1 MNPIEQKTAVSADE
15 GIVFGRRINRETLIE
30 KEKGVLIIAPESPSG
45 QEKALEIKKKFES
58 IGIPAALSMNPDHNA
73 LLNADRPVVLLGNLA
88 DSRCVK
94 YLYYKLMCTVDKSYP
109 GKEGYVIRTMPDPFA
124 TGYNVIHI
132 GYSDEEGLSLGVKE
146 FTENIKLPLPFFNR
160 VSCKHNPYDLHVLE
174 RIKKTPLPEKIE
186 LTPSIHTS
194 FWYMK
199 GFVYY
204 ITGDESCLPG
214 FWEGWQ
220 RIIDISKKNPALIS
234 GTHLYFTQHVEIWWM
249 LESAGLIPDDLR
261 GPIEECIFRWAE
273 SPEGIGY
280 AAHHLGRDL
289 PSHNH
294 TMFCGVSL
302 MYIADFF
309 GKYYPSLN
317 QPKEW
322 AKATRRIFESF
333 DNGGWKP
340 YCDDSSYSNQVT
352 LPLVCV
358 YSIFQ
363 DDHTFLNTSG
373 KIAAAWIK
381 AMIGQNGIVPS
392 YGDGTTKDPF
402 PTVVTR
408 LLSHYYEDGELRWLH
423 DRIYKPGEY
432 APDINSWR
440 LFDSGVKPV
449 YPAAPMKINAFP
461 LDRRFYDIWD
471 KNEAE
476 GVRMSVMRP
485 DGPYEQCFDKLSIRT
500 GWDEIEDDFL
510 LIDGLGSNGIH
521 AYNDAMGILDYT
533 SKGIVWLVE
542 ENCYRFPEPE
552 HLSMITIARSGY
564 AADIPGYALMEE
576 QKELAPDHLY
586 VRLRLKNYNRCD
598 WVREIH
604 FIKGV
609 CVVFHDTVIPHEDG
623 EYVIQ
628 GRFRTPA
635 RARLDGYVM
644 KSIRKNPKGEEYE
657 LRLSGCS
664 SMDYIVDLEEVPYGD
679 VLFKYGGMHEETSMF
694 NHFNESVETGQ
705 KMWQRRYNEKDIT
718 VTAMVTRVSGYLK
731 KGESISLTHKVHPAR
746 PQDEDIAIEECPEGF
761 LLSAYGKQYRCPTAY
776 AFKNEGVPVTESK
789 AVACMESPNTVYT
802 FDRDITGIYPVDKD
816 LLLLTLQDGR
826 LVFLSDR
833 KPLWEKELG
842 ESIHTVD
849 IIKEENMILVGY
861 GPNKLLALDF
871 SGKALWE
878 AKTRRI
884 PTLFDSWEY
893 EYPCIVKVRHFKEK
907 ESTYIV
913 AGCGDNQLRVYNL
926 KGEPISDT
934 YVYATVPDVIE
945 FLDIDKDGEIEIL
958 AAGSKTTS
966 AGAFRAFKK
975 DGSLVRLI
983 SVGIWLSTIC
993 SHEIAEDEGRI
1004 LFACGMNYAKN
1015 FKMISVE
1022 EGTQK
1027 LLFEKILGGTVTA
1040 ACFNEDRSLI
1050 AVGTS
1055 KGFVLVFD
1063 RNGNDIWNLGVND
1076 IVDAIYCKDG
1086 NWTVIGKGGRIL
1098 VVGPDKSIKKSLML
1112 SQGISAYAKTD
1123 DGFYLASK
1131 KDLAKI

>member
-124 TGYNVIHI
+124 TDYNVIHI
-132 GYSDEEGLSLGVKE
+132 GYSNEEGLSLGVKE

-564 AADIPGYALMEE
+564 AADIPGYA
-576 QKELAPDHLY
+576 
-586 VRLRLKNYNRCD
+586 
-598 WVREIH
+598 
-604 FIKGV
+604 F
-609 CVVFHDTVIPHEDG
+609 
-623 EYVIQ
+623 
-628 GRFRTPA
+628 
-635 RARLDGYVM
+635 
-644 KSIRKNPKGEEYE
+644 
-657 LRLSGCS
+657 
-664 SMDYIVDLEEVPYGD
+664 
-679 VLFKYGGMHEETSMF
+679 
-694 NHFNESVETGQ
+694 
-705 KMWQRRYNEKDIT
+705 
-718 VTAMVTRVSGYLK
+718 
-731 KGESISLTHKVHPAR
+731 
-746 PQDEDIAIEECPEGF
+746 
-761 LLSAYGKQYRCPTAY
+761 
-776 AFKNEGVPVTESK
+776 
-789 AVACMESPNTVYT
+789 
-802 FDRDITGIYPVDKD
+802 KD
-816 LLLLTLQDGR
+816 LLFSMNFLQ
-826 LVFLSDR
+826 F
-833 KPLWEKELG
+833 PLKTK
-842 ESIHTVD
+842 I
-849 IIKEENMILVGY
+849 
-861 GPNKLLALDF
+861 PF
-871 SGKALWE
+871 SCA
-878 AKTRRI
+878 
-884 PTLFDSWEY
+884 
-893 EYPCIVKVRHFKEK
+893 
-907 ESTYIV
+907 
-913 AGCGDNQLRVYNL
+913 
-926 KGEPISDT
+926 
-934 YVYATVPDVIE
+934 
-945 FLDIDKDGEIEIL
+945 
-958 AAGSKTTS
+958 
-966 AGAFRAFKK
+966 
-975 DGSLVRLI
+975 
-983 SVGIWLSTIC
+983 
-993 SHEIAEDEGRI
+993 
-1004 LFACGMNYAKN
+1004 
-1015 FKMISVE
+1015 
-1022 EGTQK
+1022 
-1027 LLFEKILGGTVTA
+1027 
-1040 ACFNEDRSLI
+1040 
-1050 AVGTS
+1050 
-1055 KGFVLVFD
+1055 
-1063 RNGNDIWNLGVND
+1063 
-1076 IVDAIYCKDG
+1076 
-1086 NWTVIGKGGRIL
+1086 
-1098 VVGPDKSIKKSLML
+1098 
-1112 SQGISAYAKTD
+1112 
-1123 DGFYLASK
+1123 
-1131 KDLAKI
+1131 